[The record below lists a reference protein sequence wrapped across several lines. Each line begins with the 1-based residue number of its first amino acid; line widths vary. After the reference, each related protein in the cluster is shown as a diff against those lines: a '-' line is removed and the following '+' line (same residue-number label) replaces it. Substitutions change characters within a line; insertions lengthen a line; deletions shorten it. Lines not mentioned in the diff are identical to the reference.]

1 MLAAMRVVGRLLP
14 RNDRSPSIVPVTEKL
29 LRKELIENLPG
40 WTIGR
45 DLRVSTNFYKSHSI
59 ELCAPGMQRA

>member
-1 MLAAMRVVGRLLP
+1 
-14 RNDRSPSIVPVTEKL
+14 VTEKL
-29 LRKELIENLPG
+29 LRKELIEHLPG

-59 ELCAPGMQRA
+59 ELCAPGIDHA